1 MNVAAADNKP
11 QHCSVLVSSIDKG
24 LRNRDGSNQ

>member
-11 QHCSVLVSSIDKG
+11 QHCSVLVSVSS